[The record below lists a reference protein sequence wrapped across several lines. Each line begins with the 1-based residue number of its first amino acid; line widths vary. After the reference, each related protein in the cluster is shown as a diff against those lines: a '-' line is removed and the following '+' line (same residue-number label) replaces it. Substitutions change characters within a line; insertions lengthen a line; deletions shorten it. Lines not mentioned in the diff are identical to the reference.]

1 MQVDWVGTSLLLY
14 PGPTKTGLGMNLCP
28 SLPQQSHYKD
38 VAVQSLWCWIQ
49 TRYHKNIT
57 EVQTI
62 ATPAKS
68 PRELRLQDLIGL
80 LFSTLYIW
88 GMFPT
93 SNRIPIVQVN
103 FIWAILIWCG
113 VPSLAIIHKERK
125 VDWSLL
131 MLILF
136 YFCLFKCLPLWHYVL
151 LPILEKLLTSPGK
164 KSGQQKMEQF
174 LKENLGWVNKCIV
187 LSFKM

>member
-1 MQVDWVGTSLLLY
+1 MVLNSNKKPEKYNWGADHSHTSQISKGTETS
-14 PGPTKTGLGMNLCP
+14 GLCVI
-28 SLPQQSHYKD
+28 D
-38 VAVQSLWCWIQ
+38 
-49 TRYHKNIT
+49 
-57 EVQTI
+57 
-62 ATPAKS
+62 
-68 PRELRLQDLIGL
+68 L

-93 SNRIPIVQVN
+93 SNPIPIVQVN
-103 FIWAILIWCG
+103 FIWAVLIWRG
-113 VPSLAIIHKERK
+113 VPSLAIIHTWERK
-125 VDWSLL
+125 VDESLL

-187 LSFKM
+187 LCFKM